1 MDVNAQA
8 SAVMLLTVSFGKSNT
23 SSAKPL
29 TVKEWARFA
38 VWLRDQG
45 LERSSLLEG
54 DVHNLLSGWVDQ
66 SVTLARIE
74 SLLSRGSTL
83 GLALE
88 KWQRAGLWV
97 ITHADPE
104 YPKCLKQRLRW
115 ESPPV
120 LFGCGNKML
129 LEHDRGIAVVGSRDA
144 REEDLSFTECL
155 GHKVAEQ
162 GYTLVSGGAR
172 GVDQSAMFG
181 ALQNKGTAV
190 GVLADSLLRSAT
202 SAKYRKPLLSG
213 DLVLISPS
221 NPELGFDVGRAMARN
236 RYIYCLADAAIVVSS
251 TVGKGGTWNG
261 AIEGVRAGWVPVW
274 VKQSAHPASGNSYLV
289 ARGAQWLP
297 ENLDSLASLLNGSRG
312 ASADGPSLSA
322 SPLFDSDTSS
332 PEVAQMELATTS
344 SDNDVAKNGSQVQGG
359 QNTATNDLILSD
371 MSFYDLF
378 LVRCANLTSATP
390 LTSDEIAEK
399 LDVAKGQIYA
409 WLRRGVSQGAIK
421 RFTKP
426 VRYQSNNN
434 TDPRSMEGG

>member
-38 VWLRDQG
+38 VRLRDQG

-104 YPKCLKQRLRW
+104 YPKRLKQRLRW

-129 LEHDRGIAVVGSRDA
+129 LEHNRGIAVVGSRDA
-144 REEDLSFTECL
+144 RGEDLSFTECL

-181 ALQNKGTAV
+181 ALQHKGTAV

-236 RYIYCLADAAIVVSS
+236 RYIYCLADAAIIISS
-251 TVGKGGTWNG
+251 TAGKGGTWNG
-261 AIEGVRAGWVPVW
+261 AIEGVRAKWVPVW
-274 VKQSAHPASGNSYLV
+274 VKQSSYAASGNSRLV
-289 ARGAQWLP
+289 DRGARWLP
-297 ENLDSLASLLNGSRG
+297 ENLDSLAFLTDSRVESSNGTSP
-312 ASADGPSLSA
+312 SAHPLSEPDA
-322 SPLFDSDTSS
+322 SS
-332 PEVAQMELATTS
+332 PEVAQMELTVMPSSNEVATTNS
-344 SDNDVAKNGSQVQGG
+344 RFQGG
-359 QNTATNDLILSD
+359 QNTIANDLIPID
-371 MSFYDLF
+371 FYDLF
-378 LVRCANLTSATP
+378 LHWCAKLTSENP
-390 LTSDEIAEK
+390 LTSDEIAER

-421 RFTKP
+421 RFAKP

-434 TDPRSMEGG
+434 TTPRSCGG